1 MIKILFHTDIVII
14 ITSIIIIKYLSLFS
28 LFQIVLYDL
37 ELITDYEFGHG
48 AQLWG
53 AVQLGECGDDCY

>member
-48 AQLWG
+48 AQL
-53 AVQLGECGDDCY
+53 